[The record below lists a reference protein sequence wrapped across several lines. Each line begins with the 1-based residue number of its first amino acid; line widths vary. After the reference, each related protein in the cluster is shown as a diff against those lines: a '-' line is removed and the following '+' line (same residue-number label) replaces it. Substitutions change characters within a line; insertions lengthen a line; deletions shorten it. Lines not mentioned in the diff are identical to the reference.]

1 MPRGAFGVVDRA
13 VVIGVD
19 LIEARAEPAV
29 AVGLWEA
36 GEPVIIGLS
45 LFEPGPLPRL
55 QIGGGQLRGQLG
67 LPALNKAQPPLAV
80 LLEADRVVGSSRQR
94 GGRGLIRAGGLCGLA
109 GNYILD

>member
-1 MPRGAFGVVDRA
+1 
-13 VVIGVD
+13 
-19 LIEARAEPAV
+19 
-29 AVGLWEA
+29 
-36 GEPVIIGLS
+36 
-45 LFEPGPLPRL
+45 
-55 QIGGGQLRGQLG
+55 LRGQLG